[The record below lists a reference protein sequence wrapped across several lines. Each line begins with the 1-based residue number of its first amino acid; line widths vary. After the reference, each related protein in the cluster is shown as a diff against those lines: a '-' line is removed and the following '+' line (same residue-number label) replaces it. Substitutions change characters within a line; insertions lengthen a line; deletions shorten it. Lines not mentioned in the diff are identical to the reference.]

1 MTLRRVGLV
10 ALVAVTL
17 AVPTASTGAR
27 RDMIAFVRQDP
38 QAAGLNAGV
47 DLWTIAAVGGR
58 ARRLAG
64 GQGWD
69 ETPAWSPDGNRIA
82 FARSVYA
89 PGDPDIALIG
99 VDVWTVAADGGG
111 RRNLTR
117 DAGSTSPVWSPG
129 GRRIAFARGDGVL
142 VVRRDGSGK
151 KRLVRRDDPGTPS
164 WSPDGRRVAFT
175 VPGELRIVGA
185 TGAGERRLARGADT
199 AWSPAWSPDGSRLA
213 FTGRRTVEGVF
224 VVPSRGGSPRLLVRD
239 YVEPAWSP
247 NGRWVAV
254 VRQGTRREAGLFL
267 VDATSR
273 RPQRLTRGLDTQPS
287 WSPDGRRL
295 VFRRGVLMGDI
306 YVVGADG
313 RGLRNLTRTP
323 RLDERDPAWRPR

>member
-1 MTLRRVGLV
+1 MTLRRVGLA
-10 ALVAVTL
+10 ALVALTL

-27 RDMIAFVRQDP
+27 RDMIVFVRQDP
-38 QAAGLNAGV
+38 HAAGLNAGV
-47 DLWTIAAVGGR
+47 DLWTIAAAGGR
-58 ARRLAG
+58 ARRLVG
-64 GQGWD
+64 GNGWD

-89 PGDPDIALIG
+89 PGEPDIALVG
-99 VDVWTVAADGGG
+99 VDVWTVAADGRG

-151 KRLVRRDDPGTPS
+151 TRIARRDDPDTPA
-164 WSPDGRRVAFT
+164 WSPDGRMVAFT
-175 VPGELRIVGA
+175 APGELRIVG
-185 TGAGERRLARGADT
+185 GGGGGQRRLARGADT
-199 AWSPAWSPDGSRLA
+199 TWSPAWSPDRSRIA

-224 VVPSRGGSPRLLVRD
+224 VVSARGGGPRLLVRD

-247 NGRWVAV
+247 KDRWVAV

-267 VDATSR
+267 VDANSR
-273 RPQRLTRGLDTQPS
+273 RPERLTRGLDTQPS

-295 VFRRGVLMGDI
+295 VFRRGGLIGDI

-313 RGLRNLTRTP
+313 RGLRNLTRTS

>member
-1 MTLRRVGLV
+1 MCVPAGV
-10 ALVAVTL
+10 AFVVAVTL
-17 AVPTASTGAR
+17 AVPAASSGAR
-27 RDMIAFVRQDP
+27 RDVIVFVRQDP
-38 QAAGLNAGV
+38 QARGINAGV

-58 ARRLAG
+58 ARRLVG

-82 FARSVYA
+82 FARSVLA
-89 PGDPDIALIG
+89 PGDPDVALTG
-99 VDVWTVAADGGG
+99 DVWTAAADGRG

-117 DAGSTSPVWSPG
+117 DGGSTSPVWSPD

-164 WSPDGRRVAFT
+164 WSPDGGRVAFT

-185 TGAGERRLARGADT
+185 SGRGERRLARGAESF
-199 AWSPAWSPDGSRLA
+199 WPSAWSPDGSRLA
-213 FTGRRTVEGVF
+213 FTGKRTIEGIF
-224 VVPSRGGSPRLLVRD
+224 VVPGRGGSPRLLARD
-239 YVEPAWSP
+239 FVEPAWSP
-247 NGRWVAV
+247 DGRLVAI
-254 VRQGTRREAGLFL
+254 VRQGTKREAGLVL
-267 VDATSR
+267 GEPR
-273 RPQRLTRGLDTQPS
+273 GGRPRRLTRGLDTQLA

-295 VFRRGVLMGDI
+295 VFRRGLLTGDI
-306 YVVGADG
+306 HVVGVEG

-323 RLDERDPAWRPR
+323 RLDERDPAWRPH